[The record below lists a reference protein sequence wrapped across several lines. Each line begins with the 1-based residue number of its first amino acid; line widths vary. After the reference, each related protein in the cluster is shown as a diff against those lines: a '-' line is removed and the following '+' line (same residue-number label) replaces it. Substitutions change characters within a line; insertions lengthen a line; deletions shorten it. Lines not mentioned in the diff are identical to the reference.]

1 VRRLLVCQRMAGPVS
16 EEASFSIAVADV
28 PPGFTSKSDVMA
40 RRTDPL
46 CRSIA
51 WGAMIAGSMVPM
63 IFGRSAGE
71 DGYSVPVA
79 QVLILVIAA
88 AILSRSSRLRAVGA
102 FLLTIAILRL
112 SWSVIVPVLSDW
124 LPVQSLMNNLDWGP
138 KIFATR
144 LLNVAGALLML
155 TTLVGRH
162 ITRDDL
168 FLRIGKLNAP
178 VKPERILWFRSPLR
192 WWHLGPLIIVIFA
205 MAMTAFL
212 FSHLRPNF
220 WQLSQHWQLFPWA
233 VATAALNAANEEFQF
248 RCVPLAHLRNVL
260 PLHEAVWLTA
270 LFFGLAHY
278 FGQPS
283 GWLGVVMAT
292 IAGFI
297 WAKSMVE
304 TRGVGWAFGIHML
317 QDVVIFYFLAM
328 SLRN

>member
-1 VRRLLVCQRMAGPVS
+1 MAGPIS
-16 EEASFSIAVADV
+16 EEASSSIAVAEV
-28 PPGFTSKSDVMA
+28 PPVSTAKPEAIAG
-40 RRTDPL
+40 RIDPL
-46 CRSIA
+46 SRSIA
-51 WGAMIAGSMVPM
+51 WGAMLAGSVVPI
-63 IFGRSAGE
+63 IFTRGAPE
-71 DGYSVPVA
+71 DGFYSVPIA
-79 QVLILVIAA
+79 QVLILVITAVVA
-88 AILSRSSRLRAVGA
+88 SKSKRLRPLSG

-112 SWSVIVPVLSDW
+112 GWSVIAPILGDFP
-124 LPVQSLMNNLDWGP
+124 PVQNLMNNLDWGP
-138 KIFATR
+138 KIFVTR
-144 LLNVAGALLML
+144 LLNIAGALLML
-155 TTLVGRH
+155 TTFVGRH
-162 ITRDDL
+162 VSRDDL

-192 WWHLGPLIIVIFA
+192 WWHLGPLVVVIFA

-212 FSHLRPNF
+212 FSNLRPDF

-260 PLHEAVWLTA
+260 PLREGVWLTA
-270 LFFGLAHY
+270 VFFGLAHY

-304 TRGVGWAFGIHML
+304 TRGVGWAFGIHMI
-317 QDVVIFYFLAM
+317 QDIVIFYFLAM
-328 SLRN
+328 SIKN